1 MASSERRP
9 DDQFP
14 MMMGRSV
21 LEEYLGRKGN
31 VIDFYIEQMGL
42 SNAMIKLEGRDTV
55 FIKPQVYK
63 WLCEVG
69 AQKGVGNMAAAQI
82 GFVIVVGLIG
92 GVLGWHASKG
102 DLFD

>member
-1 MASSERRP
+1 MAASERRP

-14 MMMGRSV
+14 MIMNRTE
-21 LEEYLGRKGN
+21 LNEYLGRKGN

-55 FIKPQVYK
+55 FIRPKVYK

-69 AQKGVGNMAAAQI
+69 VQKRS
-82 GFVIVVGLIG
+82 
-92 GVLGWHASKG
+92 W
-102 DLFD
+102 